1 MDRGFYDRY
10 FELEGRHW
18 WFVGRRRIIREEV
31 ERSLRALAPPP
42 SGTPSLLDIGC
53 GTGAMLVELAQFGH
67 VQGTERERAAAEYAR
82 QRSFADVS
90 VAGSPPLPFE
100 TGSFDLVTI
109 LDVLEH
115 IDDDVAMVAEIRR
128 LLRPG
133 GRMVAT
139 VPAFPGLW
147 GRQDEISHHER
158 RYVRSTLSESVE
170 RSGLRLERLTYFNTA
185 LFVPIATVRLL
196 RRLRPDHGELSSDFE
211 MTTPGII
218 NEALGRVFSLEASWL
233 ASRNLPFGVSLM
245 AVAERPP
252 GDEPERDYARTS

>member
-1 MDRGFYDRY
+1 MTGTSSLRVAIGGSLGAGASSARRWNAAFA
-10 FELEGRHW
+10 LLP
-18 WFVGRRRIIREEV
+18 RRRRACPCCSMSAAAPAPCWSNS
-31 ERSLRALAPPP
+31 RSSDTFKALN
-42 SGTPSLLDIGC
+42 
-53 GTGAMLVELAQFGH
+53 
-67 VQGTERERAAAEYAR
+67 ERAAAEYAR
-82 QRSFADVS
+82 QRGFADVS

-115 IDDDVAMVAEIRR
+115 IQDDVAMLAEIRR

-147 GRQDEISHHER
+147 GRQDEISHHKR
-158 RYVRSTLSESVE
+158 RYVRSTLTESVE

-185 LFVPIATVRLL
+185 LFAPIATVRLL
-196 RRLRPDHGELSSDFE
+196 RRLRPNHGEPSSDFE
-211 MTTPGII
+211 MTTTGII
-218 NEALGRVFSLEASWL
+218 NDALGRVFSLEASWL

-252 GDEPERDYARTS
+252 DDET

>member
-158 RYVRSTLSESVE
+158 
-170 RSGLRLERLTYFNTA
+170 LTYFNTA

>member
-10 FELEGRHW
+10 FELESRHW

-31 ERSLRALAPPP
+31 ERSLRALVPPP
-42 SGTPSLLDIGC
+42 SGTPSLLDVGC
-53 GTGAMLVELAQFGH
+53 GTGAMLVELARFGR
-67 VQGTERERAAAEYAR
+67 VQGTERESAATAYAR
-82 QRSFADVS
+82 KRGFAVVS

-100 TGSFDLVTI
+100 NGSFDLVTI

-115 IDDDVAMVAEIRR
+115 IDDDVAMVTEIRR

-139 VPAFPGLW
+139 VPAFPSLW
-147 GRQDEISHHER
+147 GQQDEISHHKR
-158 RYVRSTLSESVE
+158 RYVRSTLTESVE

-185 LFVPIATVRLL
+185 LFAPIATVRLL
-196 RRLRPDHGELSSDFE
+196 RRLRPHRGELSSDFE
-211 MTTPGII
+211 MTTSGIT

-245 AVAERPP
+245 VVAERPP
-252 GDEPERDYARTS
+252 DDET